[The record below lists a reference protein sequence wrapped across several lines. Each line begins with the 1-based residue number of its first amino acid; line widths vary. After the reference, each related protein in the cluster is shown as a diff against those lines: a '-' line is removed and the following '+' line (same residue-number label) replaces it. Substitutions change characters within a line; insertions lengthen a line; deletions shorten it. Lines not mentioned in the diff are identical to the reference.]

1 MREILFL
8 AHRIPY
14 PPNKGDKIRSWHL
27 LEGLAARFRVHLG
40 TFVDDP
46 DDWQHVAKLREVC
59 GEVCVRPLDPRVAR
73 LRSLAGLFADHAL
86 TLDYYRDAQLFKWT
100 RRLARERPLAGT
112 FAYSSSMAPY
122 AEGLLLAPGA
132 RRVLDLCDVD
142 SDKWRQY
149 ASARAW
155 PMSWVFSREARLLAT
170 AERRYVGSFDS
181 TLVIAPT
188 EAEILRRLAPESA
201 ERIGIL
207 PNGVD
212 TSFFD
217 PDQPYPNPFPADS
230 RSIVFTGAM
239 DYHPNVDGVAWF
251 ADEILPQVRARVPR
265 AQFWIVGS
273 KPTAEVRSLARRE
286 GVRVTGR
293 VSDIRPYLAHASVI
307 VAPLRIARGVQN
319 KVLEGL
325 AMARPLVATPNA
337 VQGIEGIGRN
347 ELVVASS
354 AGEFSA
360 EVVRALELPLPTRV
374 IAARDFV
381 AKRLTW
387 DAQLDVL
394 AALLQVGHGLAP
406 ARRSVTVG
414 AAPVALPGSQ
424 R

>member
-27 LEGLAARFRVHLG
+27 LEGLARRFRVHLG

-59 GEVCVRPLDPRVAR
+59 GEVCVRPLDPGAAR
-73 LRSLAGLFADHAL
+73 IRSLAGLFAGHAL
-86 TLDYYRDAQLFKWT
+86 TLDYYRDAQLFEWT
-100 RRLARERPLAGT
+100 RRLAREQPLAGA
-112 FAYSSSMAPY
+112 FAYSSSMAQY

-149 ASARAW
+149 ASSRAW
-155 PMSWVFSREARLLAT
+155 PMSWVYGREARLLAA
-170 AERRYVGSFDS
+170 AERRYAGSFDS
-181 TLVIAPT
+181 TLVIAQA

-201 ERIGIL
+201 DRIDIL

-212 TSFFD
+212 TTFFD
-217 PDQPYPNPFPADS
+217 PDQSFPSPFPADS

-251 ADEILPQVRARVPR
+251 ADEVLPQVRAREPR
-265 AQFWIVGS
+265 ARFWIVGS
-273 KPTAEVRSLARRE
+273 KPTADVRSLAGRD
-286 GVRVTGR
+286 GVTVTGR
-293 VSDIRPYLAHASVI
+293 VSDVRPYLAHAAVI

-337 VQGIEGIGRN
+337 VQGIEGIGRS
-347 ELVVASS
+347 EIAVA
-354 AGEFSA
+354 ADGREFAA
-360 EVVRALELPLPTRV
+360 EVVRALELPPTTRV

-381 AKRLTW
+381 ARRLTW
-387 DAQLDVL
+387 QARLDEL
-394 AALLQVGHGLAP
+394 AALLQTDLRLAP
-406 ARRSVTVG
+406 VTRSVSTG
-414 AAPVALPGSQ
+414 APSVALPGS

>member
-1 MREILFL
+1 MSEILFL

-27 LEGLAARFRVHLG
+27 LEGLARRFRVHLG

-59 GEVCVRPLDPRVAR
+59 GEICVRPLDPRAAR
-73 LRSLAGLFADHAL
+73 LCSLAGLFAGRAL
-86 TLDYYRDAQLFKWT
+86 TLDYYRDAKLLAWA
-100 RRLARERPLAGT
+100 RRLARERSLAGV
-112 FAYSSSMAPY
+112 FAFSSSMAQY
-122 AEGLLLAPGA
+122 AEGLPLMPGA
-132 RRVLDLCDVD
+132 RRIVDLCDVD
-142 SDKWRQY
+142 SDKWHQY
-149 ASARAW
+149 ASSRTW
-155 PMSWVFSREARLLAT
+155 PMSWVYGREARLLAA

-181 TLVIAPT
+181 TLVIAQT

-212 TSFFD
+212 VSYFD
-217 PDQPYPNPFPADS
+217 PNQLFPSPFPADS

-251 ADEILPQVRARVPR
+251 ADQVLPQVQARVPR

-273 KPTAEVRSLARRE
+273 NPTAAVRSLARRE
-286 GVRVTGR
+286 GVMVTGK
-293 VSDIRPYLAHASVI
+293 VSDVRPYLAHATVI

-347 ELVVASS
+347 ELAVASDS
-354 AGEFSA
+354 REFAA
-360 EVVRALELPLPTRV
+360 EVVRTLELPPTTRV

-387 DAQLDVL
+387 QARLDEL
-394 AALLQVGHGLAP
+394 AALLQPGRRMASKM
-406 ARRSVTVG
+406 RSVTTD
-414 AAPVALPGSQ
+414 APPAALPGA